1 MKPVVEGPSPQNFAK
16 KSIES
21 GSQISSQVAKDTSEN
36 RNTVLDAISPSV
48 AGTKNPSSHTPI
60 VQDVKKQTLVTKKAA
75 TNSNVMAQ
83 DEQTKSEEVLRLR
96 DKKLVE
102 ILSGPV
108 DPANQK
114 LSSYRGASILKVIL
128 ILSLTVSVV
137 PLAFLQLTITSP
149 LGPGDRLVPGQFR
162 RKCGITSLTKQSYN
176 GCNEMSAEFDQAG
189 VLTVYNLGSMLSDQK
204 TILYRLMPSDKRSK
218 SGGSLRV
225 GPDGSLSIGGKPVVV
240 EVPSKSDPI
249 LHPWPFAM
257 EVNLQKP
264 KRKGPYTTWLVSP
277 S

>member
-1 MKPVVEGPSPQNFAK
+1 MKPVVEGPSPQNFGK
-16 KSIES
+16 ETIES
-21 GSQISSQVAKDTSEN
+21 GNQISSQAAKDTSEN
-36 RNTVLDAISPSV
+36 RNKFLDAIPTSV
-48 AGTKNPSSHTPI
+48 AGTKDSSSPTPI
-60 VQDVKKQTLVTKKAA
+60 VQNVKKQTLATKKVT
-75 TNSNVMAQ
+75 TNSYAMAQ

-108 DPANQK
+108 DPAHQN
-114 LSSYRGASILKVIL
+114 LSSYRGASTAKVIL
-128 ILSLTVSVV
+128 ILLLTVSVV
-137 PLAFLQLTITSP
+137 PLVFLQLTITSP

-162 RKCGITSLTKQSYN
+162 RKCGITSITKESYN
-176 GCNEMSAEFDQAG
+176 GCNELSAEFDEDG

-204 TILYRLMPSDKRSK
+204 NILYRLMPSDKRSK
-218 SGGSLRV
+218 NGGSLRV
-225 GPDGSLSIGGKPVVV
+225 GPNGSLSIGGKPVVV
-240 EVPSKSDPI
+240 EVPSKLDPI

-264 KRKGPYTTWLVSP
+264 KRKGPNTTWLVTP